1 MVASTSAAH
10 SPMLPSYAAHV
21 LRALPDAAAF
31 VSADGNLL
39 AANRSARA
47 ALRLRSAREMPCDLF
62 ALVASPREKLADT
75 LRTWSRST
83 EPTPGAFTMRIE
95 DDLATFEGKGSVV
108 FPSTDGPAI
117 LLVRFWRRGRANPF
131 VLLNQK
137 ITELNDEVA
146 RRVQVEEALRRS
158 EAALQARVSE
168 AEALNRAKDEFLA
181 TVSHELRTP
190 LNAIVGW
197 AALLSRR
204 VLDEDI
210 GKAVEVIHRNAEAQ
224 AKLIDD
230 ILDVSRIITGKMLL
244 EPRPADLAV
253 LVAEAVEVVR
263 PSAAAKQIDIVFS
276 RPEGACLLIADPDRI
291 RQVAWNVLSNAV
303 KFTDRGGAV
312 RVEVL
317 RRGSQLALTVTDT
330 GRGIES
336 EFLPFVFDRF
346 RQADSSTTRR
356 TGGLGLGLALVRHIV
371 ELHGGVVEARSGGA
385 GRGATFSIALP
396 IRAVGVAADPGPSH
410 VASSDGDGARPR
422 EAGALDGLKVLVVDD
437 EPDARDL
444 LAAVLTQAGGEVQT
458 AGSAA
463 VAFDTVVRFRP
474 HVLVSDIGMPDEN
487 GYSLIRRLRALQQDA
502 CGTIPSLA
510 LTAYARAEDRA
521 HALAA
526 GFTAHLGKPVS
537 PDELVSAVVHLTTHP
552 CR

>member
-168 AEALNRAKDEFLA
+168 AEA
-181 TVSHELRTP
+181 
-190 LNAIVGW
+190 GW

-204 VLDEDI
+204 GLDED
-210 GKAVEVIHRNAEAQ
+210 
-224 AKLIDD
+224 
-230 ILDVSRIITGKMLL
+230 TGK
-244 EPRPADLAV
+244 
-253 LVAEAVEVVR
+253 
-263 PSAAAKQIDIVFS
+263 
-276 RPEGACLLIADPDRI
+276 
-291 RQVAWNVLSNAV
+291 
-303 KFTDRGGAV
+303 
-312 RVEVL
+312 
-317 RRGSQLALTVTDT
+317 
-330 GRGIES
+330 
-336 EFLPFVFDRF
+336 
-346 RQADSSTTRR
+346 
-356 TGGLGLGLALVRHIV
+356 
-371 ELHGGVVEARSGGA
+371 
-385 GRGATFSIALP
+385 
-396 IRAVGVAADPGPSH
+396 
-410 VASSDGDGARPR
+410 
-422 EAGALDGLKVLVVDD
+422 
-437 EPDARDL
+437 
-444 LAAVLTQAGGEVQT
+444 
-458 AGSAA
+458 
-463 VAFDTVVRFRP
+463 
-474 HVLVSDIGMPDEN
+474 
-487 GYSLIRRLRALQQDA
+487 
-502 CGTIPSLA
+502 
-510 LTAYARAEDRA
+510 
-521 HALAA
+521 ALAA
-526 GFTAHLGKPVS
+526 ADGRRSTSCSRGRRAPVS
-537 PDELVSAVVHLTTHP
+537 SSPIPTGSGRWPGTSSPTP
-552 CR
+552 